1 MVKPQLWSSLRA
13 GADKEAKNEVSE
25 RKNYTHTYGWQDAL
39 KEQAPCGLSPPRYC
53 YSTSTCSLGPG
64 SSGATF
70 FPVFSPVVNE
80 PFEGCQ
86 MQEKRII
93 PFV

>member
-39 KEQAPCGLSPPRYC
+39 KE
-53 YSTSTCSLGPG
+53 
-64 SSGATF
+64 
-70 FPVFSPVVNE
+70 
-80 PFEGCQ
+80 
-86 MQEKRII
+86 
-93 PFV
+93 